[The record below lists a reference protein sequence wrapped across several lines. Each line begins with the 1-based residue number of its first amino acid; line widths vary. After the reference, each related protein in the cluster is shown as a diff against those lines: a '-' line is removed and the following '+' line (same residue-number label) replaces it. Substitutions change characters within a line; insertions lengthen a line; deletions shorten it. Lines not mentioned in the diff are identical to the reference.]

1 MASPHCTTRTAI
13 IATTQRPKAL
23 PVRTLLAEA
32 CGGIFPKIFP
42 SEEILHW
49 TVRLWTKKK
58 MENSIRGKSI
68 NSYETAEEKIFWA
81 RRNLRGR
88 QKATLLSYSMLIE
101 LFRCFDKIHFFPV
114 QLICFSAINKAIN
127 RFMIIIAIIIA
138 WVDEAR
144 ERRLSAFQQ
153 KSDLKLK
160 YSRRG
165 RLYSEQ
171 EWRTMDS
178 GGGLKWYFN

>member
-1 MASPHCTTRTAI
+1 
-13 IATTQRPKAL
+13 
-23 PVRTLLAEA
+23 
-32 CGGIFPKIFP
+32 
-42 SEEILHW
+42 
-49 TVRLWTKKK
+49 
-58 MENSIRGKSI
+58 
-68 NSYETAEEKIFWA
+68 
-81 RRNLRGR
+81 
-88 QKATLLSYSMLIE
+88 
-101 LFRCFDKIHFFPV
+101 
-114 QLICFSAINKAIN
+114 
-127 RFMIIIAIIIA
+127 MIIIAIIIA

-178 GGGLKWYFN
+178 GGGLK